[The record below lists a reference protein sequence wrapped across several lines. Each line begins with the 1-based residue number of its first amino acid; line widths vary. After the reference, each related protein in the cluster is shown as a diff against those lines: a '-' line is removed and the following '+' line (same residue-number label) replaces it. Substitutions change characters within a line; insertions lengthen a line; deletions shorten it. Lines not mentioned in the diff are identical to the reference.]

1 MDTAYQK
8 FETLF
13 TAVEKEEQKQACCFT
28 PDRGV
33 HMGLNLMDLGKKKK
47 NTLEINSCSTAF
59 AITLCVS

>member
-33 HMGLNLMDLGKKKK
+33 HMGLNLMDLKKKK
-47 NTLEINSCSTAF
+47 KKY
-59 AITLCVS
+59 VRD

>member
-13 TAVEKEEQKQACCFT
+13 TAVEKEEQKQVCCFT

-33 HMGLNLMDLGKKKK
+33 HMGLNLMDLKKKK
-47 NTLEINSCSTAF
+47 KIHQRLTVVPQHLQ
-59 AITLCVS
+59 

>member
-33 HMGLNLMDLGKKKK
+33 YMGLNLMDLKKKK
-47 NTLEINSCSTAF
+47 KIRQRLTVVPQHLQ
-59 AITLCVS
+59 

>member
-33 HMGLNLMDLGKKKK
+33 HMGLNLMDLKKKK
-47 NTLEINSCSTAF
+47 KIRQRLTVVPQHLQ
-59 AITLCVS
+59 